1 MRRTSKFFRRV
12 AKLLSIFFVGVLVT
26 GCQPNTST
34 TGRSPIET
42 NNADITIAAVGDI
55 SCNQQQRL
63 RYPCKDRDVAELI
76 ESKNPD
82 YVLLLGDIQYQS
94 ATTNELKSNFA
105 KNWSGLLERVI
116 PIPGNHEYRTP
127 GAKDYFNFF
136 NDFPKR
142 GYYTMKLNDTWS
154 ILAINTNDECEVV
167 RCDKG
172 STQYKWIEEKLQQD
186 RCFIA
191 ISHHPRFS
199 TGEHGSNLFM
209 RDIYRLLRK
218 NNIPVLLS
226 GHDHHYE
233 RFSTKTA
240 QYVIG
245 TGGKD
250 LRSATG
256 ADNSFRIDDRFGG
269 LFISIDGKEIQ
280 TNFTEIGGKPR
291 DESRLSCHR

>member
-1 MRRTSKFFRRV
+1 MRKTSTFSRRV

-26 GCQPNTST
+26 SCQPNSST
-34 TGRSPIET
+34 TERSSIKT
-42 NNADITIAAVGDI
+42 NNADFTIAAVGDI

-63 RYPCKDRDVAELI
+63 RYPCKDREVAELI

-94 ATTNELKSNFA
+94 ATTNELQNNFA
-105 KNWSGLLERVI
+105 KNWADLLDRDI
-116 PIPGNHEYRTP
+116 PIPGNHEYRTA
-127 GAKDYFNFF
+127 GAKDYFAFF
-136 NDFPKR
+136 NDFPIR
-142 GYYTMKLNDTWS
+142 GYYTKKLNDTWS
-154 ILAINTNDECEVV
+154 ILAINTNDKCEVV

-172 STQYKWIEEKLQQD
+172 STQYKWIEDKLQQD

-199 TGEHGSNLFM
+199 TGEHGSNLFV
-209 RDIYRLLRK
+209 RDVYRLLRK
-218 NNIPVLLS
+218 NNVSVLLS

-250 LRSATG
+250 LRPATG
-256 ADNSFRIDDRFGG
+256 ADNSFKIDDQFGA
-269 LFISIDGKEIQ
+269 LILTTSQIKLQTSFTATDGAVYDRSTVQ
-280 TNFTEIGGKPR
+280 CVR
-291 DESRLSCHR
+291 